1 MRTVVARILRA
12 SIVSLL
18 LAAPF
23 AAAPPASAQ
32 CAMCKTALTNSE
44 EGRAMSVEFNHAI
57 LVMLAAPY
65 ILMGAAATY
74 LFRNRIRAFAQRAAA
89 VVRMPGRSAV
99 LRG

>member
-1 MRTVVARILRA
+1 VHRVLRA
-12 SIVSLL
+12 SVVSVL
-18 LAAPF
+18 LAAPL
-23 AAAPPASAQ
+23 AAPPAASAQ

-65 ILMGAAATY
+65 ILMGAAAAY
-74 LFRNRIRAFAQRAAA
+74 LFRRRIRAFALRAAA
-89 VVRMPGRSAV
+89 VVRTPGRSAV